1 MADVANQVHST
12 PQQSGARIGWNP
24 IDAATQPPAGTRD
37 QVDGNREAQRASY
50 LDLPV
55 KTHDP

>member
-1 MADVANQVHST
+1 VLLEKGHRIRVALAGAGASLFERYPAEGT
-12 PQQSGARIGWNP
+12 PKFM
-24 IDAATQPPAGTRD
+24 
-37 QVDGNREAQRASY
+37 VYREAQRASY